1 MKKTVILGAS
11 NNPERYAY
19 RAASLLRQAGHEF
32 IPVGIKRGEVFGHP
46 IQNELPDKSAEIDTL
61 TLYVN
66 PTIQESY
73 YDAILAME
81 PKRIIFNPGTE
92 NIELKEL
99 AEDAGIE
106 TEFACTL
113 VMIGTGQY

>member
-11 NNPERYAY
+11 NNPERYAF
-19 RAASLLRQAGHEF
+19 RAASLLKQAGHEF
-32 IPVGIKRGEVFGHP
+32 IPVGVKRGDVFGRP
-46 IQNELPDKSAEIDTL
+46 IQSSLPGKSEEIDTL
-61 TLYVN
+61 TLYIN
-66 PTIQESY
+66 PSIQESY

-92 NIELKEL
+92 NNTLRQK
-99 AEDAGIE
+99 AEAAGIE
-106 TEFACTL
+106 TEYACTL

>member
-32 IPVGIKRGEVFGHP
+32 IPVGVKRGEVLGRP
-46 IQNELPDKSAEIDTL
+46 IQNALPDKSEEVDTL

-66 PTIQESY
+66 PSIQEAY
-73 YDAILAME
+73 YDSILAME

-92 NIELKEL
+92 NMELLRK
-99 AEDAGIE
+99 AQAAGIE
-106 TEFACTL
+106 TEIACTL